1 MLSARNILKIQITK
15 VESSPII
22 SLVTAKL
29 ENNKTIKSLITTES
43 VDDLNL
49 KINDNAIAVF
59 KANSVIVSKNE
70 CATRLSSANELNGKI
85 VSIKNG
91 SVYSIIEI
99 NCNGILITAS
109 ITNDSANKMDLNI
122 SDNVNVLIKA
132 SDIFIGIKE

>member
-43 VDDLNL
+43 VADLNL

-132 SDIFIGIKE
+132 SDILIGIKE